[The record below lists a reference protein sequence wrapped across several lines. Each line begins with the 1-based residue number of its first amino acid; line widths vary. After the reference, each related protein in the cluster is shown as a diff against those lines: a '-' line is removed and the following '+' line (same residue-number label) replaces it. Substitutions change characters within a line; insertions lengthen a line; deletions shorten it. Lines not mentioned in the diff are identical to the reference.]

1 MGIATLRPSITSR
14 PGADSSGNKTAQVNY
29 HYKISDAAP
38 WANTQE
44 MKTAF
49 PDLATTLSGPQA
61 DTASL
66 VMTDGHWQLVKQ

>member
-1 MGIATLRPSITSR
+1 
-14 PGADSSGNKTAQVNY
+14 
-29 HYKISDAAP
+29 
-38 WANTQE
+38 

-66 VMTDGHWQLVKQ
+66 TMTGDHWQLVKQ